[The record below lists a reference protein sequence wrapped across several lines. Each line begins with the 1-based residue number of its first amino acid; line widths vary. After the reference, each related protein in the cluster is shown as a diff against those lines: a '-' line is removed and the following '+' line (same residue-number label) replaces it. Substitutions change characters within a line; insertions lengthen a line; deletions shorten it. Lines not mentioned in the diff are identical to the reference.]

1 MIRLLLFIL
10 VSVVGF
16 VGCSNKLFESNWK
29 GTMTDAKFRF
39 YDSES
44 KIRYNIENDADN
56 IYFSFDVMDQL
67 TIQKILTTGIR
78 LFIDGT
84 GKKKERNELQFPIYS
99 DKVPI
104 EELNKPEDGYELT
117 LDAFGTKP
125 RQQIPTEGYLKID
138 GKVTSVYNGA
148 ESNGVLVSMRFDSTG
163 SLVYKAKLPL
173 DLLKPDNGMVS
184 LGFET
189 GGFTLPQQDQ
199 AMNNASV
206 TNGQQGTA
214 ADRAMGRT
222 AMNDPYGLNTPQG
235 SSAAGVAMRNS
246 TAYNKLAEPIRFW
259 MDVRLATK

>member
-1 MIRLLLFIL
+1 MLFLFVASAL
-10 VSVVGF
+10 VFTS
-16 VGCSNKLFESNWK
+16 CSNKLFESNWK
-29 GTMTDAKFRF
+29 AKALDAKFRF

-44 KIRYNIENDADN
+44 KIRYNIENDAEN

-78 LFIDGT
+78 LFIDGS

-104 EELNKPEDGYELT
+104 EELNDPGDGYELT

-125 RQQIPTEGYLKID
+125 NQKIPTEGYLKIE
-138 GKVTSVYNGA
+138 GKVTSIYNGA
-148 ESNGVLVSMRFDSTG
+148 EINGVLVSLRFDSTG
-163 SLVYKAKLPL
+163 SLVYMAQLPL
-173 DLLKPDNGMVS
+173 NLLKPDNGMVS

-189 GGFTLPQQDQ
+189 GGFVLPQTDQ

-206 TNGQQGTA
+206 TNGQQSTT

-222 AMNDPYGLNTPQG
+222 NMNDPYGLNTPQG